1 MESPAPT
8 PRSRSRNADRSSM
21 FRFFRSLVGSKGGPK
36 SSGGTLLGGQE
47 CPSQEQRAGSVMM
60 HRQGIRVHFAQA
72 LEVEQRAT
80 GPLEVSPEA
89 LAMEEQRLLDGELR
103 RPSLKVG
110 ATPWNHILALY
121 KQFQKLAMAK
131 VCGAKLG
138 QRGGGLGGWGPG
150 CEARAG
156 QWEQSSLHLRE
167 LRGCFLLYVEVGL
180 QAGPAHLLSDR
191 AHPQLP
197 LEEESEEEEM
207 EEEDSSFKLCVP
219 VTFQSPLHKT
229 FRPIDTVGFVESEL
243 KKLLVAQQ
251 ESRRRKTG
259 SHEGWEPLVP
269 PEITLEGIMGDQ
281 GLLLEEMDDL
291 GNWPPSE

>member
-8 PRSRSRNADRSSM
+8 PRSRNADRSSM
-21 FRFFRSLVGSKGGPK
+21 FRFFRSLVGSKRGLK
-36 SSGGTLLGGQE
+36 RSDGTLLGGQE
-47 CPSQEQRAGSVMM
+47 CPSQEQMM

-80 GPLEVSPEA
+80 GPLGVSPEA
-89 LAMEEQRLLDGELR
+89 LAMEEQCLLDGELR
-103 RPSLKVG
+103 RASLKVG

-131 VCGAKLG
+131 
-138 QRGGGLGGWGPG
+138 
-150 CEARAG
+150 
-156 QWEQSSLHLRE
+156 
-167 LRGCFLLYVEVGL
+167 
-180 QAGPAHLLSDR
+180 
-191 AHPQLP
+191 LP

-251 ESRRRKTG
+251 ESRRRKMG